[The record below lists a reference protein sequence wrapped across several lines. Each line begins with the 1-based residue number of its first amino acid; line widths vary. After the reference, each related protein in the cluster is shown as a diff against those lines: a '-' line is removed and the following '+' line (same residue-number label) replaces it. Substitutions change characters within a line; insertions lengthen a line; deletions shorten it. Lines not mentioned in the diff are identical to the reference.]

1 MKKKTTNEWK
11 DQIKKKKWWVL
22 TMNEMYHKKQ
32 YNVLDHT
39 NVIRPV
45 KRESVQALK
54 LNE

>member
-1 MKKKTTNEWK
+1 
-11 DQIKKKKWWVL
+11 
-22 TMNEMYHKKQ
+22 MNEKN